1 MHPLLKKSWIRPCTR
16 EFLTEVSIVL
26 AEVTLGLEG
35 SFTLEMHSVVYLPTL
50 THQGQFLTLD
60 KLFFNT

>member
-1 MHPLLKKSWIRPCTR
+1 MKRTFKTTR
-16 EFLTEVSIVL
+16 EFLTEVGIVL

-50 THQGQFLTLD
+50 TRQGQFLTLD